1 MPSAACNGSQ
11 GFSGDGGP
19 ATQFQVSNGS
29 VPAQLAG
36 TTVSFNGVNGPIVYT
51 SNTQVAAIVP
61 YEVTG
66 SSAQVV
72 VSYQGQASPAF
83 TVPVAA
89 SAPSLFSLNET
100 GAGQAAAINAVDNT
114 VNTAANPVKIGG
126 YISLYATGQGQT
138 TPAGVDGKVA
148 SGPVLPMPNLQVSAT
163 VGGIPAVVQYAGG
176 APGEVAGVMQVNV
189 QIPAGVQPG
198 GYVPVVLTV
207 GSASNV
213 GGAAWIAVAG
223 N

>member
-19 ATQFQVSNGS
+19 ATQFQVSDGS

-126 YISLYATGQGQT
+126 YISLYATGQGRKPHPRGWMAKLHRGRCCRCPT
-138 TPAGVDGKVA
+138 CR
-148 SGPVLPMPNLQVSAT
+148 
-163 VGGIPAVVQYAGG
+163 
-176 APGEVAGVMQVNV
+176 
-189 QIPAGVQPG
+189 
-198 GYVPVVLTV
+198 
-207 GSASNV
+207 
-213 GGAAWIAVAG
+213 
-223 N
+223 